1 MARDTKR
8 GKGQA
13 WTTKE
18 TCGKRNMN
26 GRSKPDGIS
35 TDVRDHDERKVS
47 NIGLRT
53 GSAWH
58 MAGNVIVIKAT
69 R

>member
-1 MARDTKR
+1 
-8 GKGQA
+8 
-13 WTTKE
+13 
-18 TCGKRNMN
+18 MN

-35 TDVRDHDERKVS
+35 TDVRDHDERKES

-53 GSAWH
+53 GSAWD
-58 MAGNVIVIKAT
+58 MAGKVIVMKAT